1 MAKSAFQV
9 LIDKIDEEIT
19 SLSESLGSGG
29 AKDFAEYR
37 YIVGKIRGLSSAK
50 YHIEVLNKSYMED
63 ED

>member
-9 LIDKIDEEIT
+9 LIDKVNEDIS

-37 YIVGKIRGLSSAK
+37 YIVGRIRGLSSARN
-50 YHIEVLNKSYMED
+50 HIEALNKSYMED